1 MAQFE
6 ITFNLKEEKLRGL
19 NKFKKYPSIQYFP
32 DFGIV
37 L

>member
-1 MAQFE
+1 MAQFK
-6 ITFNLKEEKLRGL
+6 ITLKLKEEKLIGL
-19 NKFKKYPSIQYFP
+19 YEFQKYPSIQYFP